1 MHLQSRKDQSSQY
14 RNAKINITEGGAK
27 VGKLQR
33 NPDASFVSGVT
44 TPEKTFRCLPNLEGA
59 FCTSSSMR
67 QEGLTR
73 DEGGPCSLERTD
85 VKSAV
90 LPAGEDVCRGE
101 KKIKRKGGRE
111 KERETGRQTEGSKDP
126 RSFAR
131 YQGEETQKS

>member
-14 RNAKINITEGGAK
+14 RNVKINIAEGGAK
-27 VGKLQR
+27 VGRLQR

-44 TPEKTFRCLPNLEGA
+44 TLEETFRCLPNLEGA

-73 DEGGPCSLERTD
+73 DEGGSCSLERTD

-90 LPAGEDVCRGE
+90 LPAGGDVRRGE
-101 KKIKRKGGRE
+101 RKKKIKRGRE
-111 KERETGRQTEGSKDP
+111 RPGRQTKGSKDP

-131 YQGEETQKS
+131 YQGEEAQKS